1 MNRVDAD
8 SPQAHDEPR
17 PEPGPVQGVQ
27 FATGLEH
34 MDIPWITAELSQ
46 KSYWAQGRGDEAM
59 RTILENSIPFGAFR
73 DGRQVAFARVV
84 SDRVTIAYLAD
95 VWVAEEERGAG
106 LGRRFID
113 YVMADRRFAGIRRWL
128 LATKDAHTFYQPLG
142 FTPLRHPERFME
154 VFEPG
159 E

>member
-1 MNRVDAD
+1 MKRADAD
-8 SPQAHDEPR
+8 PPQAHHEPET
-17 PEPGPVQGVQ
+17 EPGPAQDVQ

-34 MDIPWITAELSQ
+34 MDVPWITAELSQ
-46 KSYWAQGRGDEAM
+46 KPYWAQGRDDEAM
-59 RTILENSIPFGAFR
+59 RTILEHSIPFGAFR
-73 DGRQVAFARVV
+73 GGRQVAFARVV

-95 VWVAEEERGAG
+95 VWVALEERGAG

-113 YVMADRRFAGIRRWL
+113 YVMADPRFAGIRRWL
-128 LATKDAHTFYQPLG
+128 LATKDAHTFYEPLG
-142 FTPLRHPERFME
+142 FTPLHYPERFME